1 MNHIYKIRKN
11 IWGHDGLY
19 HMSVIIKITAN
30 CNITFR
36 HKLPWQLMTATFYGT
51 LCQGSSNLLTIF
63 ASFWDCQVRTAVR
76 KSYLSNKLILYNLK
90 KNKQKKLVSCRG
102 YLLFLGVSLGLAVIW
117 GSAPPVA
124 GSRAPLPEYW
134 SPELDQRTSVLKS
147 GRRSYRLPHA

>member
-1 MNHIYKIRKN
+1 MTVFIMNQDQKKHLRPWWLIP
-11 IWGHDGLY
+11 
-19 HMSVIIKITAN
+19 VIIKITAN
-30 CNITFR
+30 FNITFR
-36 HKLPWQLMTATFYGT
+36 HKLPWQLMTATFYGM